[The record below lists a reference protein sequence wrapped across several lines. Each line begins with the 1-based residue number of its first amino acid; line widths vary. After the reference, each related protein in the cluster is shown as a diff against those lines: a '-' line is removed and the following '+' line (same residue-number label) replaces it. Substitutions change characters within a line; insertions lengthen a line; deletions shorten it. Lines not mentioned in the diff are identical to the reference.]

1 MAAVKTST
9 PGSAS
14 ASRRARAVARPPSSA
29 LLAAAVDCLV
39 ELGYQGT
46 TTAEIS
52 RRAGV
57 SPGLFVRYWPTKQA
71 LLAAAAAHAQREAM
85 ARFEQTV
92 ARDVRRGRPTCAA
105 GLRDVI
111 SAIIDLHAQ
120 PEMRCLAELA
130 HAARTDRE
138 LAAEVRAATGPID
151 DFVLRS
157 ARRLAPP
164 EVLGPQFDARVLLVA
179 RLRSGV
185 ARRTVA
191 PAPSAGVVARAEAA
205 SALVAVLGLTG

>member
-1 MAAVKTST
+1 MVVVKSSNHGTRD
-9 PGSAS
+9 PAP
-14 ASRRARAVARPPSSA
+14 RARTGRGEATVSA

-71 LLAAAAAHAQREAM
+71 LLAAAAAHAHREAM
-85 ARFEQTV
+85 ASFEQRLRSLF
-92 ARDVRRGRPTCAA
+92 ARASDVRV

-111 SAIIDLHAQ
+111 SAIIDLHAE

-130 HAARTDRE
+130 HAARTDAE
-138 LAAEVRAATGPID
+138 LAAEVSAATGPID

-157 ARRLAPP
+157 AHRLAPP
-164 EVLGPQFDARVLLVA
+164 EALGPQFDARVLLVLDYA
-179 RLRSGV
+179 RGV
-185 ARRTVA
+185 AQRTSLLPPRQA
-191 PAPSAGVVARAEAA
+191 SSARAAAA
-205 SALVAVLGLTG
+205 SALVGVLGLTD